1 MVVHCVYI
9 VYLGAKIICSIY
21 IYIYN
26 TVLIKDILLLPDQI
40 LFKLIIYSLPQ
51 KKKYFDSSLKMIISS
66 LIKVH

>member
-9 VYLGAKIICSIY
+9 VYLGAKIICS

-40 LFKLIIYSLPQ
+40 LFKLILNSLPQ
-51 KKKYFDSSLKMIISS
+51 KFKKKKNFNSSFKKDYILFN
-66 LIKVH
+66 

>member
-9 VYLGAKIICSIY
+9 VYLGAKIIYS

-51 KKKYFDSSLKMIISS
+51 KKKYFNSSLKMIISS